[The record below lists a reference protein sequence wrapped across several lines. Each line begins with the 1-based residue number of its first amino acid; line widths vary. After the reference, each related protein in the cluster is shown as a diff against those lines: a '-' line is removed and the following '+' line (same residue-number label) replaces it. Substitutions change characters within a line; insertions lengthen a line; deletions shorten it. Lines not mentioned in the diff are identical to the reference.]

1 MFDLKTRK
9 RDFEHQLFF
18 LLEKSQTSGRKSKF
32 QAIERRKVARP
43 RDRRAQSVI
52 RVFFCLPRSF
62 RRRLRNDL
70 RYEIFV
76 FSSSSLDAE
85 KPKNNHLLLFLSQN
99 AFDTKTKRREKKC
112 ASSEVRVHFCLPRS
126 FRRRRRND
134 LRKLK
139 EGFFSIIARLRERA
153 KRAFFSRR
161 PQTSRPNEKRDT
173 RREKKRLAHLKT
185 PRPFKDVTARHNQ
198 KGRKTFLLL
207 PLFTQK
213 PETGVSRTSVRGLP
227 KRVTLR
233 RMTMMPSSSVSL
245 SEREKTC
252 EIVFV
257 TKKKRGVFSSSFFI

>member
-32 QAIERRKVARP
+32 QEIERRKVARP
-43 RDRRAQSVI
+43 RDRRAQNLGSV
-52 RVFFCLPRSF
+52 
-62 RRRLRNDL
+62 
-70 RYEIFV
+70 FV
-76 FSSSSLDAE
+76 FRDRSADAVGTISVVFHHHRST
-85 KPKNNHLLLFLSQN
+85 PRNRRTSTFFFFSQN

-161 PQTSRPNEKRDT
+161 PPPRETKNETREEKR
-173 RREKKRLAHLKT
+173 
-185 PRPFKDVTARHNQ
+185 KDSHT
-198 KGRKTFLLL
+198 
-207 PLFTQK
+207 
-213 PETGVSRTSVRGLP
+213 
-227 KRVTLR
+227 
-233 RMTMMPSSSVSL
+233 
-245 SEREKTC
+245 
-252 EIVFV
+252 
-257 TKKKRGVFSSSFFI
+257 

>member
-32 QAIERRKVARP
+32 QEIERRKVARP

-139 EGFFSIIARLRERA
+139 EGFFPSSLDFENAQNAPSFHAALPREKRKTRHA
-153 KRAFFSRR
+153 KRK
-161 PQTSRPNEKRDT
+161 EKT
-173 RREKKRLAHLKT
+173 RTLKNT
-185 PRPFKDVTARHNQ
+185 PPFQRCHST
-198 KGRKTFLLL
+198 
-207 PLFTQK
+207 TQ
-213 PETGVSRTSVRGLP
+213 P
-227 KRVTLR
+227 KRW
-233 RMTMMPSSSVSL
+233 
-245 SEREKTC
+245 KN
-252 EIVFV
+252 
-257 TKKKRGVFSSSFFI
+257 FSSAPSFYAKTGDGSLADVRSRSS